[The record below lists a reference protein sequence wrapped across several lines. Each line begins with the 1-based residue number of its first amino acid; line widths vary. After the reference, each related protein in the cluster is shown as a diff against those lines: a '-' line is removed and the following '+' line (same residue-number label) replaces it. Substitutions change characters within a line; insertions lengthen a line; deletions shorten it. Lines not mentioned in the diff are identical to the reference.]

1 MRKSQKQNIKA
12 ALENGVGI
20 THLNALNWFGCA
32 RLAARI
38 KDLRDEGM
46 SIQTTMVKMTN
57 HAGTILSTNGQK
69 TFARY
74 SLRRK

>member
-12 ALENGVGI
+12 ALENGVSI
-20 THLNALNWFGCA
+20 THLEAMNWFGCA

-46 SIQTTMVKMTN
+46 SIQTTTVKE
-57 HAGTILSTNGQK
+57 GRK

>member
-1 MRKSQKQNIKA
+1 M
-12 ALENGVGI
+12 
-20 THLNALNWFGCA
+20 NWFGCA

-46 SIQTTMVKMTN
+46 SIQTTTVKE
-57 HAGTILSTNGQK
+57 GRK

>member
-20 THLNALNWFGCA
+20 THLEAMNWFGCA

-46 SIQTTMVKMTN
+46 SIQTTTVKE
-57 HAGTILSTNGQK
+57 GKK

>member
-1 MRKSQKQNIKA
+1 MRKSQKQNIRA

-20 THLNALNWFGCA
+20 THLEALQWFGCA

-38 KDLRDEGM
+38 ADLRGEGM
-46 SIQTTMVKMTN
+46 SIQTAMVKE
-57 HAGTILSTNGQK
+57 GRK

>member
-1 MRKSQKQNIKA
+1 MRKSQKQNIRA

-20 THLNALNWFGCA
+20 THLEAMNWFGCA

-46 SIQTTMVKMTN
+46 SIQTTTVKE
-57 HAGTILSTNGQK
+57 GGK